1 MSIRSWSEAA
11 LSATLEAIGDAVQI
25 TNPATADT
33 QSVQGQVVRVDTMV
47 DPMSG
52 ARVYAPSTAV
62 TVRLSSLTA
71 VPLEGWSVATT
82 DITGA
87 AITGVIRDISI
98 DHTQG
103 MLTFNVEAETD
114 DD

>member
-1 MSIRSWSEAA
+1 M
-11 LSATLEAIGDAVQI
+11 SATLEAIGDAVQI
-25 TNPATADT
+25 TNPETADT

-52 ARVYAPSTAV
+52 ARVYAPHTAV
-62 TVRLSSLTA
+62 TIRVSSLEEIPA
-71 VPLEGWSVATT
+71 EGWAVETT

-87 AITGVIRDISI
+87 VVAGVMRDISI
-98 DHTQG
+98 DHTHG
-103 MLTFNVEAETD
+103 MMTFMIEAESD